1 VPTSA
6 NHPSLPHAIE
16 HHIRV
21 IRGQKVMLGMDLA
34 TLYEVPTRVLNQAV
48 RRNLRR
54 FPEEFMFQLTA
65 EEASALR
72 SQTVTLAAGRG
83 RHSKY
88 APLAFTE
95 YGVVM
100 LSSVLNSDR
109 AIQMNIL
116 IIRTFLRLREMI
128 AANKDLAER
137 VGKLE
142 ANQRNIGSIIDVL
155 GDEIENMKALPP
167 PSKRKIVFDL

>member
-1 VPTSA
+1 
-6 NHPSLPHAIE
+6 
-16 HHIRV
+16 
-21 IRGQKVMLGMDLA
+21 
-34 TLYEVPTRVLNQAV
+34 
-48 RRNLRR
+48 
-54 FPEEFMFQLTA
+54 MFQLTT

-72 SQTVTLAAGRG
+72 SQTVTLATGRG

-128 AANKDLAER
+128 AANK
-137 VGKLE
+137 LE
-142 ANQRNIGSIIDVL
+142 AEQ
-155 GDEIENMKALPP
+155 P
-167 PSKRKIVFDL
+167 VFQEAITRGLDRSAAGR